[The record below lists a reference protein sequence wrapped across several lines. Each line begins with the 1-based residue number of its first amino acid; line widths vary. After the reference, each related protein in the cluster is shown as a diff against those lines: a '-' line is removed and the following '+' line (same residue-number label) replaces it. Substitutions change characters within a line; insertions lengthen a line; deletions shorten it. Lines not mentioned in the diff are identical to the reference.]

1 MLIRISNYILPLFIF
16 LAFLSSCQN
25 TSHDLDK
32 NKLTIV
38 TTTGHIADMVRN
50 VVGDKAEVTALMG
63 PGVDPHLYKASLSDL
78 KQLSNADIIFYSGLH
93 LEGKMGEVFHKL
105 SRTKNVVAVSD
116 GIPKEQL
123 LLADSANHIPD
134 PHIWFDVTL
143 WRFCLQKVKE
153 TLVKNNPKDSLY
165 LNQRAFAYDKQL
177 EYLNEMVMEEIAS
190 IPEKQR
196 VLVTAHDAFGYFGK
210 RYKMEVLGL
219 QGISTLSEYG
229 LSEITTLTRFLV
241 ARNIRSVFVET
252 SVSEKAINSVIEGCK
267 QKGHDIKIGGSL
279 YSDAL
284 GASDTKEGTY
294 IGMFKANVELIKKG
308 LN

>member
-1 MLIRISNYILPLFIF
+1 MLIRTSGYIVSFLFF
-16 LAFLSSCQN
+16 LLFSTSCQN
-25 TSHDLDK
+25 TSNDLDK
-32 NKLTIV
+32 DKLTIV
-38 TTTGHIADMVRN
+38 TTTGHIADMVKN
-50 VVGDKAEVTALMG
+50 IVGNKAEVTALMG

-116 GIPKEQL
+116 GIPKELL

-134 PHIWFDVTL
+134 PHIWFDVIL
-143 WRFCLQKVKE
+143 WRYCLQKTKDA
-153 TLVKNNPKDSLY
+153 LIKNSPKDSIIYSYNAQLY
-165 LNQRAFAYDKQL
+165 DSQL
-177 EYLNEMVMEEIAS
+177 SELNEFVTKEIAS
-190 IPEKQR
+190 IPKKQR

-210 RYKMEVLGL
+210 RYQMEVLGL

-241 ARNIRSVFVET
+241 SRNIRSVFVET
-252 SVSEKAINSVIEGCK
+252 SVSDKAINSVIEGCK
-267 QKGHDIKIGGSL
+267 QKGHHIKIGGSL

-284 GASDTKEGTY
+284 GVTNSLEGTY
-294 IGMFKANVELIKKG
+294 IGMFKTNVNLIKKG
-308 LN
+308 LK

>member
-1 MLIRISNYILPLFIF
+1 MLKGKIIHIISSLIF
-16 LAFLSSCQN
+16 VLAFASCQN
-25 TSHDLDK
+25 TTTDLDT

-50 VVGDKAEVTALMG
+50 VVGDRAEVTALMG

-78 KQLSNADIIFYSGLH
+78 KQLSNADIVFYSGLH

-116 GIPKEQL
+116 GIPRDQL
-123 LLADSANHIPD
+123 LLADSTNHIPD

-153 TLVKNNPKDSLY
+153 TLIKNNPNDSLF
-165 LNQRAFAYDKQL
+165 LSRNAAAYDMAL
-177 EYLNEMVMEEIAS
+177 ADLNEQVTKDIAS

-210 RYKMEVLGL
+210 RYHMEVLGL

-229 LSEITTLTRFLV
+229 LSEITTLTKFLV
-241 ARNIRSVFVET
+241 SRNIRSVFVET

-267 QKGHDIKIGGSL
+267 QKGHEIKIGGSL

-284 GASDTKEGTY
+284 GAVGTPEGTY
-294 IGMFKANVELIKKG
+294 IGMFKANVGLIKKG
-308 LN
+308 LK

>member
-1 MLIRISNYILPLFIF
+1 MLKRISYCFLPFFILTTF
-16 LAFLSSCQN
+16 LTSCQN
-25 TSHDLDK
+25 TTNDLNK

-116 GIPKEQL
+116 GIPKDQL

-143 WRFCLQKVKE
+143 WRFCLQKVKV
-153 TLVKNNPKDSLY
+153 TLIKNSPKDSVY
-165 LNQRAFAYDKQL
+165 LSQKAFAYDKQL
-177 EYLNEMVMEEIAS
+177 SDLN
-190 IPEKQR
+190 
-196 VLVTAHDAFGYFGK
+196 
-210 RYKMEVLGL
+210 
-219 QGISTLSEYG
+219 
-229 LSEITTLTRFLV
+229 
-241 ARNIRSVFVET
+241 
-252 SVSEKAINSVIEGCK
+252 
-267 QKGHDIKIGGSL
+267 SL
-279 YSDAL
+279 
-284 GASDTKEGTY
+284 
-294 IGMFKANVELIKKG
+294 ELLK
-308 LN
+308 